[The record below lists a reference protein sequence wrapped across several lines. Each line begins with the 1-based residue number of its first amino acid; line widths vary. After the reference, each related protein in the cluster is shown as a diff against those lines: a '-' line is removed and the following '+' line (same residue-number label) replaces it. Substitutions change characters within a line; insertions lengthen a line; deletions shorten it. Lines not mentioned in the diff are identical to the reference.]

1 MLSCVLV
8 HLLFLILC
16 RKKMVWRV
24 FRIAEERG
32 LFGSGQIA
40 SNAHNLPYLI
50 STSYLTVNTAVVF
63 LMFLVIC
70 LRFAV
75 E

>member
-1 MLSCVLV
+1 
-8 HLLFLILC
+8 
-16 RKKMVWRV
+16 MVWRV

-32 LFGSGQIA
+32 LFGSSQIA

-50 STSYLTVNTAVVF
+50 STTYLTVTTAVVF